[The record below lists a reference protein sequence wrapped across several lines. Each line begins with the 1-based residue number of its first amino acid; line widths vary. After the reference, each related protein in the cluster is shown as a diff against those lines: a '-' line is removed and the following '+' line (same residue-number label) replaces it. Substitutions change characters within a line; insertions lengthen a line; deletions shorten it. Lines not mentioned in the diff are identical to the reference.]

1 MSAPIHSWTRAKS
14 LTSNLKS
21 PDGQPYSL
29 PLGQYVLLIGPNQ
42 SNKSAIAE
50 SIQLALSGQVAGLPY
65 KSKPAKVDP
74 LLTAM
79 IPWGETEGS
88 AQVALSN
95 GEKSSWALTAGKRA
109 NHSGAKHEA
118 LALAEVRAAM
128 AGSDQTR
135 AKFLYRNLCAP
146 LPARELLAEVPWTHH
161 AVLSLVWPGIEEKES
176 KPIPLDKLLS
186 AIMSRRTQKSKES
199 ASCLAVLAGLGSVE
213 EISDDHLE
221 GLRRELS
228 RAAVKEALKTL
239 YVESQRNPQ
248 INASDAIEHL
258 ADLLGGKRKVGV
270 IPSWEEA
277 WEKTGQALL
286 DNRLSTIAK
295 AAARAGAKHAARADL
310 LQLAGAEVF
319 RVLLRELHKREKDL
333 IARTSRYLPPGE
345 KLAIDWGDSP
355 VPDRVRLGLV
365 GLDGGTQIHFTLS
378 GSTEARFL
386 AALACAVASPR
397 APLIVV
403 EDRMWDTNTLART
416 MAALEKSPAQVIL
429 MSTIKPK
436 GKRRKAWQYVELSRT
451 PGKPLEIQT
460 TRED

>member
-1 MSAPIHSWTRAKS
+1 MSAPIHSWPRAKS

-74 LLTAM
+74 LLTAT

-95 GEKSSWALTAGKRA
+95 GEKSSWALTAGMRA

-186 AIMSRRTQKSKES
+186 AIMSRRTQKAKEG
-199 ASCLAVLAGLGSVE
+199 ASCLAVLAGLGSVQ

-228 RAAVKEALKTL
+228 RAAV
-239 YVESQRNPQ
+239 
-248 INASDAIEHL
+248 
-258 ADLLGGKRKVGV
+258 
-270 IPSWEEA
+270 
-277 WEKTGQALL
+277 
-286 DNRLSTIAK
+286 
-295 AAARAGAKHAARADL
+295 
-310 LQLAGAEVF
+310 
-319 RVLLRELHKREKDL
+319 
-333 IARTSRYLPPGE
+333 
-345 KLAIDWGDSP
+345 
-355 VPDRVRLGLV
+355 
-365 GLDGGTQIHFTLS
+365 
-378 GSTEARFL
+378 
-386 AALACAVASPR
+386 
-397 APLIVV
+397 
-403 EDRMWDTNTLART
+403 
-416 MAALEKSPAQVIL
+416 
-429 MSTIKPK
+429 
-436 GKRRKAWQYVELSRT
+436 
-451 PGKPLEIQT
+451 
-460 TRED
+460 